1 MGFKKGCACD
11 LARDSIKDVKKQERK
26 RSKVLDSRFE
36 F

>member
-11 LARDSIKDVKKQERK
+11 LAREAIKDEKKKEKK
-26 RSKVLDSRFE
+26 RAKVIDSRFN